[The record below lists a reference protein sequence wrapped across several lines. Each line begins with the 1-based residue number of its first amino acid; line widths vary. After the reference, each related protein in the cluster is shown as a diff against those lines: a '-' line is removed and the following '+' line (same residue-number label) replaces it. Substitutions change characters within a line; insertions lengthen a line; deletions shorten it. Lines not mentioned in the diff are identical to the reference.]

1 MAALVVGAQPQQVRE
16 ELEGAA
22 EALLGALGVAIEIGV
37 LAIVAAARV
46 VLVLDRLELAVGFRL
61 DVLVEG
67 VVFGEV
73 PEDALL
79 PLVWTG

>member
-1 MAALVVGAQPQQVRE
+1 MAALIVGAQPQQVRE